1 MKFKYKKMI
10 IAITMC
16 TMCIGMVT
24 ISLISPGSGRK
35 ENTKQ
40 EKTND
45 NKLAQTNNDVNLIN
59 EAGVEEKE
67 GELEAS
73 NEEALNSLIK
83 SYLNCRVTGD
93 EEKLREIV
101 TDINDVDMDE
111 LTKLR
116 LLISE
121 YKDVECYIVETKN
134 PGNYIVYIYYEIL
147 FSGADTPAPGLD
159 RVYVITNSDGSL
171 KLDFGLIPQEVRSL
185 MEESEK
191 SEKVQ
196 KMIDTVNYKLEEAIS
211 KDEKLRSIYANLNG
225 GSDEVD
231 NNPSDEKNQGEGR
244 VTTEPQ
250 QTTGATSTSEQPM
263 ETDEPL
269 ENTEAV
275 RE

>member
-10 IAITMC
+10 IVITMC

-24 ISLISPGSGRK
+24 ISLVSPGSSGK

-40 EKTND
+40 EKTDKD
-45 NKLAQTNNDVNLIN
+45 NLAQFNEEANLID
-59 EAGVEEKE
+59 EAGVEEKK
-67 GELEAS
+67 GELEVS
-73 NEEALNSLIK
+73 SEKELNNLIE
-83 SYLNCRVTGD
+83 SYLNCRLTGD
-93 EEKLREIV
+93 EEKLSEIV
-101 TDINDVDMDE
+101 TDINNIDMDE
-111 LTKLR
+111 LHKLR
-116 LLISE
+116 TLIKE
-121 YKDVECYIVETKN
+121 YKDVECYIVETEKK
-134 PGNYIVYIYYEIL
+134 GNYIVYIYYEIL
-147 FSGADTPAPGLD
+147 FNNVDTPAPGLD

-196 KMIDTVNYKLEEAIS
+196 KIINTVNYKLEEAIS

-225 GSDEVD
+225 GSDEVE
-231 NNPSDEKNQGEGR
+231 NNAAGKNQEQGSATTQPEK
-244 VTTEPQ
+244 TTEVN
-250 QTTGATSTSEQPM
+250 TSSKQPV

>member
-10 IAITMC
+10 IVITMC

-24 ISLISPGSGRK
+24 ISLISPGNSSGK
-35 ENTKQ
+35 ESTKQ
-40 EKTND
+40 EKTD
-45 NKLAQTNNDVNLIN
+45 TNKLAQFNEEANLIN
-59 EAGVEEKE
+59 EAGVEEKK
-67 GELEAS
+67 GELEVS
-73 NEEALNSLIK
+73 SEKELNILIE
-83 SYLNCRVTGD
+83 SYLNCRLTGD

-101 TDINDVDMDE
+101 TDINNIDMDE
-111 LTKLR
+111 LHKLR
-116 LLISE
+116 TLIKE
-121 YKDVECYIVETKN
+121 YKDVECYIVETAKK
-134 PGNYIVYIYYEIL
+134 GNYIVYIYYEIL
-147 FSGADTPAPGLD
+147 FNNVDTPAPGLD
-159 RVYVITNSDGSL
+159 RVYVITNSDGNL

-196 KMIDTVNYKLEEAIS
+196 KMINTVNYKLEEAIS
-211 KDEKLRSIYANLNG
+211 KDEKLRSIYASLNG

-231 NNPSDEKNQGEGR
+231 NDAAGNKQEQGSAS
-244 VTTEPQ
+244 TEPE
-250 QTTGATSTSEQPM
+250 QTTASKQPV

>member
-24 ISLISPGSGRK
+24 ISLISPSSSGN
-35 ENTKQ
+35 ENTRQ
-40 EKTND
+40 EKTD
-45 NKLAQTNNDVNLIN
+45 KNKLAQLNEEANLIN
-59 EAGVEEKE
+59 EAGVQEKE
-67 GELEAS
+67 GELEVS
-73 NEEALNSLIK
+73 SEKELNTLIE
-83 SYLNCRVTGD
+83 SYLNCRLTGD
-93 EEKLREIV
+93 EEELGEIV
-101 TDINDVDMDE
+101 TDINNIDMDE
-111 LTKLR
+111 LYKLR
-116 LLISE
+116 TLIKK
-121 YKDVECYIVETKN
+121 YKDVECYIVETEKK
-134 PGNYIVYIYYEIL
+134 GNYIVYIYYEIL
-147 FSGADTPAPGLD
+147 FNNVDTPAPGLD
-159 RVYVITNSDGSL
+159 RVYVITNSDGNL

-196 KMIDTVNYKLEEAIS
+196 KMINTVNYKLEEAIS
-211 KDEKLRSIYANLNG
+211 KDEKLRSIYASLNG

-231 NNPSDEKNQGEGR
+231 NAAAENKQEQGIAS
-244 VTTEPQ
+244 TEPE
-250 QTTGATSTSEQPM
+250 QTANNASSQPV